1 MDSIRALPIVWICSD
16 HLGPG
21 GFTKELQ
28 DVNSEEFLKKQSRPD
43 TADKVIQKALTVFP
57 EALVDED
64 SMGEIT
70 IDTGL
75 SDSDVEALYTQWIE
89 LFPDGEMGEGGL
101 IYTGIPA

>member
-1 MDSIRALPIVWICSD
+1 MRI
-16 HLGPG
+16 
-21 GFTKELQ
+21 TKRQLRRIIKEAM
-28 DVNSEEFLKKQSRPD
+28 SPATGHMSRPD
-43 TADKVIQKALTVFP
+43 TADAVIQKALTVFP

-75 SDSDVEALYTQWIE
+75 RDDEVEALYSKWIE

-101 IYTGIPA
+101 IYTGIPS

>member
-1 MDSIRALPIVWICSD
+1 MSPATG
-16 HLGPG
+16 HM
-21 GFTKELQ
+21 
-28 DVNSEEFLKKQSRPD
+28 SRPD
-43 TADKVIQKALTVFP
+43 NADRVIQKALTVFP

-64 SMGEIT
+64 EMGEIT

-75 SDSDVEALYTQWIE
+75 RDDEVEALYAQWIE

>member
-1 MDSIRALPIVWICSD
+1 MKVTKRQLRRIIRESMSPATG
-16 HLGPG
+16 HM
-21 GFTKELQ
+21 
-28 DVNSEEFLKKQSRPD
+28 SRPD
-43 TADKVIQKALTVFP
+43 NADRVIQKALTVFP

-64 SMGEIT
+64 EMGEIT

-75 SDSDVEALYTQWIE
+75 RDDEVEALYAQWIE

>member
-1 MDSIRALPIVWICSD
+1 MKITRHQLRRI
-16 HLGPG
+16 L
-21 GFTKELQ
+21 KEAM
-28 DVNSEEFLKKQSRPD
+28 SPATGHMSRPD

>member
-1 MDSIRALPIVWICSD
+1 MKVTKRQLRRIIREAMSPATG
-16 HLGPG
+16 HM
-21 GFTKELQ
+21 
-28 DVNSEEFLKKQSRPD
+28 SRPD
-43 TADKVIQKALTVFP
+43 NADRVIQKALTVFP

-64 SMGEIT
+64 EMGEIT

-75 SDSDVEALYTQWIE
+75 RDDEVEALYAQWIE